1 MNQEQMERLAKYAT
15 DKYFDTLSDDAKLLM
30 TSDKEGF
37 MRDYIKTF
45 EVALQEVR
53 KSQNTNFEEFG
64 TENSKLFI

>member
-30 TSDKEGF
+30 ISDKEGF

-53 KSQNTNFEEFG
+53 KIQNTKFEEFG
-64 TENSKLFI
+64 SENSKLFI